1 MARNDRD
8 LRDDDLRS
16 RFAALRRE
24 EEGRV
29 PQFKTRRSN
38 ATAPAWRLGG
48 LVAVT
53 ACLVATIVCVS
64 LLQRT
69 HPQMVRVR
77 NRPAVSLTQWNA
89 PTDFL
94 LETPGRE
101 LLRTVPAIGVAY
113 GYSKAPGPRR
123 QRSTN

>member
-1 MARNDRD
+1 MPRNDRD

-24 EEGRV
+24 EEERV
-29 PQFKTRRSN
+29 PQFRTRRPN

-69 HPQMVRVR
+69 HTVRVR

-101 LLRTVPAIGVAY
+101 LLRTVPAVGVAY